1 MTPSADGPPD
11 RDALTWLRD
20 AAPAVVVTVV
30 LSFVISHTVH
40 AAHGLWLLLS
50 VIGVTATAGSLWAF
64 NRLEKRSAVE
74 SAPPAT
80 TAGPSAKVSPPP
92 MSPPMPAPRPPVE
105 EAPVAAVPE
114 PIDAGEPVRW
124 SATAAPSIRLAPTIV
139 TVSKLGHAD
148 SENEDAFGID
158 MTGGRLVVSDG
169 ASSSFASREWARA
182 LCDEMLHD
190 STAIDSIASF
200 RAAVNRAAD
209 RWKSS
214 VTPTGDVAW
223 WAQEGLGRGAF
234 ATLLAVDV
242 ASIDKRERW
251 RAAAVGDTCVV
262 QLRRGSAGWGIV
274 TSFPMQIGGSFT
286 SYPDLVQTNV
296 SDDVVGLTWAQ
307 GQLKSGDVLLL
318 ATDAVSEWLLG
329 QDSSQANAMLAEA
342 TSDQLAAE
350 FVRLREANEM
360 ANDDCTVVRIVAGR
374 DTLR

>member
-1 MTPSADGPPD
+1 MRPSADGPPE

-20 AAPAVVVTVV
+20 AAPAIVVTVA

-40 AAHGLWLLLS
+40 PAHGLWLLLS
-50 VIGVTATAGSLWAF
+50 GIGVIATAGSLWAI
-64 NRLEKRSAVE
+64 NHLEKRAPVD

-80 TAGPSAKVSPPP
+80 TVGQGAM
-92 MSPPMPAPRPPVE
+92 MSPPISAQQPPPEQAPA
-105 EAPVAAVPE
+105 AAVRE
-114 PIDAGEPVRW
+114 PIAASEPVRW
-124 SATAAPSIRLAPTIV
+124 SAAAAPSIRVAPTIV

-200 RAAVNRAAD
+200 GAAVNRAAD
-209 RWKSS
+209 RWKTS
-214 VTPTGDVAW
+214 VRPTGDVAW

-234 ATLLAVDV
+234 ATVLAVDV
-242 ASIDKRERW
+242 ASVDRRERW

-262 QLRRGSAGWGIV
+262 QLRRGTAGWGIV
-274 TSFPMQIGGSFT
+274 TSFPIQIGESFT

-296 SDDVVGLTWAQ
+296 SDDVVGLTWAE
-307 GQLKSGDVLLL
+307 GQLKSGDVLML

-329 QDSSQANAMLAEA
+329 QDSRQANAMLAEA

-350 FVRLREANEM
+350 FIRLREANEM
-360 ANDDCTVVRIVAGR
+360 ANDDCTVVRIVA
-374 DTLR
+374 DHEALR